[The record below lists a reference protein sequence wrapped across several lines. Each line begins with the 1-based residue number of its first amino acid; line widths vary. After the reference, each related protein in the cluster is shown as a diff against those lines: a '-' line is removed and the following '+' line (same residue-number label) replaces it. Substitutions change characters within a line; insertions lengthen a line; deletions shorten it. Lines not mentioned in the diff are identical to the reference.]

1 MNDALAQPMSPLAA
15 ANEAL
20 TFSWMRSTASQKV
33 VARAVVFSNAVAVV
47 VVEAKLSIRSAEA
60 QV

>member
-1 MNDALAQPMSPLAA
+1 MSPLAA

-20 TFSWMRSTASQKV
+20 TFSWMGSTASQKV
-33 VARAVVFSNAVAVV
+33 VARAVLFSNAVAVV